1 MPYRLP
7 ASARPFLPPLA
18 ILCVALCLPSSAA
31 AEPLPAVVE
40 FNRDIRPIL
49 SDNCYTCHGPDKAR
63 RKANFRLDTEEGAFA
78 DRGDHRVLVPGDPGK
93 SELFRRITADDGER
107 MPPAKSARS
116 LSGRQ
121 IDLVRRW
128 IEQGAKWQKHWSLLP
143 PTRPRLPPVKNVSW
157 PHNGIDH
164 FILARLEQ
172 EGLTPSPE
180 ADRVTLL
187 RRVTLDLT
195 GLPPTPAEVDDFLAD
210 TSPAAYEKVVDRLLA
225 SPRYGERFAI
235 PSLDAARYADTNG
248 YQTDGE
254 RVMWRWRDWVIDA
267 YNRNLPFDQFT
278 VEQLAGDLLPHATL
292 QQKIATGFNRNH
304 RGNSEGGIVPE
315 EYAVEYVVDRV
326 ETTAT
331 VWLGLTLGCARCHDH
346 KYDPFK
352 QKEFYQLFA
361 YFNNVPEKGRALKY
375 GNSPPYI
382 KAPTPRQ
389 QEQLQQLE
397 QELAEAEGKLARLE
411 PELAA
416 AQEKWEKSL
425 RRGQLDGWSIERGLV
440 AAYDLDGN
448 TVGRAGRARLLPSQ
462 QRPEKPT
469 PVADAPGS
477 PKLPE
482 GKFHDGEPT
491 FATGRLGQ
499 AAVFDGKRYL
509 DAGNVAGFGFYD
521 KFSCAAWVYPSGEQG
536 GTILSRMTDEEQA
549 DGYYLVLHKGKLQ
562 VNLVKRWL
570 DDAIRVETERS
581 LPAEEW
587 HHVVATYDGSRTAG
601 GVRVYIE
608 GKEEKLRVVLDELNQ
623 TFYSDEPLRIGGGG
637 GPKGRFHGLLDDVR
651 IYHRVLAAEEASI
664 LATIDPVAEIAALPA
679 AQRSRAQSDKLR
691 ACFLDGPAPDAIRQ
705 AEERVLSLRQQ
716 KEEFVESIPTCM
728 VMEEMPQPRTTHIM
742 IRGAYDRPGDVVTP
756 GVPASLLTPGAGVPG
771 SHGVPN
777 NRLGFARW
785 LVDRGNPLTARV
797 AVNRFWQMYFGI
809 GLVKTVGDFG
819 SQGEWPSHPELLDW
833 LACEFLDSTTPS
845 PPNPLSHKGE
855 RGSKI
860 DSPLSPSWER
870 GAGGVRG
877 WDMKALQRL
886 IVTSAAYRQS
896 SRLTPRLLQ
905 LDPDN
910 RLLARG
916 PRFRLPATTIRDQAL
931 AASGLLVAKLG
942 GPSVK
947 PYQPEGLVKELT
959 GTEDYK
965 QDHGENL
972 YRRSLYTFW
981 KRTVAPPAMV
991 TFDAAGRETC
1001 VVRETRTNTPLQ
1013 ALTLMNDVAFVEAA
1027 RNLAQRALLEG
1038 GATAEERLT
1047 LAFRLVL
1054 ARRPSEAELRVLR
1067 AGLEQHLADYRKDR
1081 EAARKL
1087 VSQGESRWNEKLDVA
1102 ELAAYTTVAG
1112 LILNLDES
1120 ITKE

>member
-7 ASARPFLPPLA
+7 ALALLSVALGVAAPAAAQPLPP
-18 ILCVALCLPSSAA
+18 
-31 AEPLPAVVE
+31 VVE

-49 SDNCYTCHGPDKAR
+49 SDNCFLCHGPDKAR
-63 RKANFRLDTEEGAFA
+63 RKAGLRLDTEEGAFA
-78 DRGDHRVLVPGDPGK
+78 DLGDHRALVPGDPGK
-93 SELFRRITADDGER
+93 SELFRRISTGDEQER
-107 MPPAKSARS
+107 MPPTKAGRP
-116 LSGRQ
+116 LTERQ
-121 IDLVRRW
+121 IALLRRW

-143 PTRPRLPPVKNVSW
+143 PAKAAPPEVKDRSW
-157 PHNGIDH
+157 PRNGIDH

-172 EGLTPSPE
+172 EGLTPAPE

-195 GLPPTPAEVDDFLAD
+195 GLPPTPAEVDAFLGDA
-210 TSPAAYEKVVDRLLA
+210 SPDAYEKVVDRLLA
-225 SPRYGERFAI
+225 SPHYGERLAI
-235 PSLDAARYADTNG
+235 PWLDAARYADTNG

-278 VEQLAGDLLPHATL
+278 VEQLAGDLLPPLAPGGRGVGGKGGTL
-292 QQKIATGFNRNH
+292 EQKIATGFNRNH
-304 RGNSEGGIVPE
+304 RGNSEGGIIPE

-346 KYDPFK
+346 KYDPLK
-352 QKEFYQLFA
+352 QKEFYQVFA

-382 KAPTPRQ
+382 KAPTPIQ
-389 QEQLQQLE
+389 QERLHRLE
-397 QELAEAEGKLARLE
+397 RDLAAAEERWARLG

-416 AQEKWEKSL
+416 AQTEWEKSVE
-425 RRGQLDGWSIERGLV
+425 RGKIGAWSITRGLV
-440 AAYDLDGN
+440 TAADLDGA
-448 TVGRAGRARLLPSQ
+448 TAGHMTFR
-462 QRPEKPT
+462 
-469 PVADAPGS
+469 
-477 PKLPE
+477 
-482 GKFHDGEPT
+482 DGEPQY
-491 FATGRLGQ
+491 APSPLPLSPSEGERGRGEGGPVGQ
-499 AAVFDGKRYL
+499 AAVFDGQRYL
-509 DAGNVAGFGFYD
+509 DAGDVAGFGFYD
-521 KFSCAAWVYPSGEQG
+521 KFSCAAWIYPGSGG
-536 GTILSRMTDEEQA
+536 GTVLSRMTDDDQA
-549 DGYYLVLHKGKLQ
+549 DGYYLVLRNGKLQ

-581 LPAEEW
+581 LPDAEW
-587 HHVVATYDGSRTAG
+587 HHVAVTYDGSRVAAG
-601 GVRVYIE
+601 VKVYID

-623 TFYSDEPLRIGGGG
+623 NFATKEPLRIGGGG
-637 GPKGRFHGLLDDVR
+637 GRKGRFHGRISHVR
-651 IYHRVLAAEEASI
+651 IYERALDGEEAAVLAVPEAVADI
-664 LATIDPVAEIAALPA
+664 LAVPA
-679 AQRSRAQSDKLR
+679 ADRSRDQAAKLR
-691 ACFLDGPAPDAIRQ
+691 ACFLDRFAPAALRQ
-705 AEERVLSLRQQ
+705 ARGEVLSLRRQ
-716 KEEFVESIPTCM
+716 KEEFIESIPTCM
-728 VMEEMPQPRTTHIM
+728 VMEEMPVPRTTHLL
-742 IRGAYDRPGDVVTP
+742 IRGAYDRPGEVVTP
-756 GVPASLLTPGAGVPG
+756 GVPAGLLTPVAHAPG
-771 SHGVPN
+771 SPGVPN

-797 AVNRFWQMYFGI
+797 AVNRFWQMYFGT

-819 SQGEWPSHPELLDW
+819 SQGEWPSHPEFLDW
-833 LACEFLDSTTPS
+833 LACEFMAPS
-845 PPNPLSHKGE
+845 PQPPPPSDGGE
-855 RGSKI
+855 GR
-860 DSPLSPSWER
+860 
-870 GAGGVRG
+870 VRG

-886 IVTSAAYRQS
+886 IVTSSTYRQS
-896 SRLTPRLLQ
+896 SRLTPALLQ
-905 LDPDN
+905 RDPDN

-931 AASGLLVAKLG
+931 AASGLLVAKIG

-959 GTEDYK
+959 GTEDYR
-965 QDHGENL
+965 QDHGEGL

-1001 VVRETRTNTPLQ
+1001 VVRDTRTNTPLQ

-1027 RNLAQRALLEG
+1027 RNLAQRVLLES
-1038 GATAEERLT
+1038 GATPEERLT

-1054 ARRPSEAELRVLR
+1054 ARRPSAAEMRVLR

-1081 EAARKL
+1081 NAARKL
-1087 VSQGESRWNEKLDVA
+1087 ISQGESRPDGKLDVA

-1112 LILNLDES
+1112 LILNLDEA